1 MKKIAISTAVTIL
14 ILQQLQLATANDN
27 TSTRHDYM
35 PILKGVKQHAQLAGY
50 IATDSGSGP
59 NQSPR
64 FRGNTI
70 SINVED
76 RAIGIFGGRSPIDR
90 EFTVYEPQVTTTTK
104 QPVVIFFHGVSGSS
118 EDIARVTRFEEEADK
133 RGWLTGKYLFCNPF
147 ICEKSKNKY
156 LHMMI
161 SSALQCIRK
170 AIAL

>member
-1 MKKIAISTAVTIL
+1 MNTKLTL
-14 ILQQLQLATANDN
+14 LA
-27 TSTRHDYM
+27 
-35 PILKGVKQHAQLAGY
+35 
-50 IATDSGSGP
+50 IATIIGFSRS
-59 NQSPR
+59 
-64 FRGNTI
+64 RGNTI

-76 RAIGIFGGRSPIDR
+76 GAIGFFGGRSPIDR

-118 EDIARVTRFEEEADK
+118 EDIARVTRFEEEAGK